1 MGEQEGGE
9 VLARVV
15 AAFEIVE
22 TTLCGMDIKEG

>member
-15 AAFEIVE
+15 AALEVVE
-22 TTLCGMDIKEG
+22 TTLCAMDIKDG